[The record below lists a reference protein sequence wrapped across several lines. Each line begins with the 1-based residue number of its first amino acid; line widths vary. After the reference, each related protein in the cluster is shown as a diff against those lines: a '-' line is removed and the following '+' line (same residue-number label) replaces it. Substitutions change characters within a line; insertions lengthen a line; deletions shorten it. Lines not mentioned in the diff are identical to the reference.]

1 MKKYLIITAIL
12 LSIIITGTSGCSV
25 IRSARIIAPSLFG
38 TTEIKEGIY
47 LDEDATENQKNELYD
62 SVNTA
67 KERLAYFYGTLKT
80 KPKIVACGTE
90 DCYRKFGG
98 VSAKG
103 KNYGSIAILLS
114 PRGIN
119 PEIISHEWSHRELFE
134 RLGFLKSRKIV
145 YWFDEGLAV
154 YISKDE
160 VYSHEKWLKATE
172 NTSKI
177 LGLDDIDTLQKWLKA
192 NREEEHI
199 MSYGTARE
207 EVARWL
213 ERVGVDGLRELLN
226 RLSKG
231 EDFYSAYF
239 SIANINSTFLERITY
254 NRVAGGFSPP
264 APTPP

>member
-1 MKKYLIITAIL
+1 MKKYLIVAAML
-12 LSIIITGTSGCSV
+12 FSIIITVISGCSV

-47 LDEDATENQKNELYD
+47 LDKDATEIQKKELYA

-67 KERLAYFYGTLKT
+67 KKRLTYFYGTLKT

-103 KNYGSIAILLS
+103 KNYGSVAILLS

-134 RLGFLKSRKIV
+134 RVGFFKSRKIA

-160 VYSHEKWLKATE
+160 VYSHEKWLKATK
-172 NTSKI
+172 NTNKI

-199 MSYGTARE
+199 ISYGTARE

-213 ERVGVDGLRELLN
+213 EKTGVGGLRELLN

-239 SIANINSTFLERITY
+239 SIAKTNSTFLERITY
-254 NRVAGGFSPP
+254 NKANAADPKNC
-264 APTPP
+264 AAD